1 MLHWVPASAAGSGAA
16 LGGHANMDFS
26 GEALWAEL
34 YLGLFVP
41 TMEPEHTPQ
50 TSRPLHPPSLSK
62 RLLGA
67 CLTPGPVQGK
77 EI

>member
-1 MLHWVPASAAGSGAA
+1 MGGA
-16 LGGHANMDFS
+16 LS
-26 GEALWAEL
+26 RL
-34 YLGLFVP
+34 VP
-41 TMEPEHTPQ
+41 TMEPAHTPQ
-50 TSRPLHPPSLSK
+50 TSRPLRPPSLSK